1 MEEKLYKFEV
11 DRVQSLVGFVYAES
25 KEEAHRLIL
34 SGDVEFEQEDTD
46 DTIVSL
52 VEEDRKDKEESRG

>member
-1 MEEKLYKFEV
+1 MAEKLYKFEV

-34 SGDVEFEQEDTD
+34 SGDVEFEQDDTD

-52 VEEDRKDKEESRG
+52 KEEVRGSNNE